1 MDLYTMVVVIV
12 AISVTAGIVDKYLK
26 TRQKEANVSVDEGVY
41 TELEQLSERIEVLE
55 KIVTDSRY
63 DLSKEIDR
71 LER

>member
-1 MDLYTMVVVIV
+1 MVVVIV